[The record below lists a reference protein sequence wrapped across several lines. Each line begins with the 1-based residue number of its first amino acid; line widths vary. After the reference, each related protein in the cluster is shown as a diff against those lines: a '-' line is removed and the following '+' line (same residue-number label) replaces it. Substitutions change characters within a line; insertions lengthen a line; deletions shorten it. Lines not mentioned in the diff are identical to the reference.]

1 MTADDSVLLETFER
15 RRDERSFRKLYR
27 RHTPSMF
34 AMAVRL
40 SGSQAEAEEL
50 TQEAW
55 CRAVERFGAFDRR
68 SALRTWLIGIVINC
82 YREGVRRSAKTR
94 PATDAELENLSDS
107 PVTALPVSRRTQAEP
122 IDVERALSRL
132 PPGYREVVLL
142 HDLNGFTHKEIA
154 VMLGIQE
161 GTSKSQLKRGREQ
174 LRSLLASPAGRSE
187 YTDKRGTP

>member
-1 MTADDSVLLETFER
+1 MTADDSILLETFER
-15 RRDERSFRKLYR
+15 RRDERSFRQLYR

-55 CRAVERFGAFDRR
+55 CRAVERFSAFDRR
-68 SALRTWLIGIVINC
+68 SALKTWLIGIVVNC
-82 YREGVRRSAKTR
+82 YREAVRRNTRSR

-107 PVTALPVSRRTQAEP
+107 PVTALPVSRRTPAEP
-122 IDVERALSRL
+122 IDLERALSRL

-154 VMLGIQE
+154 AMLDIEE
-161 GTSKSQLKRGREQ
+161 GTSKSQLARGREH
-174 LRSLLASPAGRSE
+174 LRALLASPATRSE
-187 YTDKRGTP
+187 QIDKRGTP